1 MDLEGRVD
9 ERGRELEHCVIC
21 VADTSRACLPACCSP
36 CVTLCLNSHGTW
48 FSKRPLSCLAPHQ
61 RQPVAILEG
70 NAPVESGGGSAGATP
85 AVPPLSASPWQS
97 ESLLA
102 ESWSTMG
109 DVDPEDAKSLDSSDG
124 GAAAENL
131 SCNSDMVHLEEAEE
145 EEEGEEDEELQSSV
159 LDLQTAETEE
169 ALLMSS
175 EEPQAQFTQMLPPM
189 ALPPLPVFR
198 LEPPSTTST
207 PTPSTTA
214 AEEPPYTSP
223 GLLPPSSILSPAVAR
238 DVSSEEG
245 SEVGGPAD
253 LPVLLCGGAA
263 LVAVVGVMAY
273 GVVAYCRK

>member
-1 MDLEGRVD
+1 M
-9 ERGRELEHCVIC
+9 
-21 VADTSRACLPACCSP
+21 
-36 CVTLCLNSHGTW
+36 
-48 FSKRPLSCLAPHQ
+48 
-61 RQPVAILEG
+61 AILEG

-109 DVDPEDAKSLDSSDG
+109 DLDPEDAKSLDSSDG
-124 GAAAENL
+124 GAAAENH
-131 SCNSDMVHLEEAEE
+131 SSNSDMVHLEEAEE
-145 EEEGEEDEELQSSV
+145 EEEEVDEELQTSV

-169 ALLMSS
+169 ELLMSS
-175 EEPQAQFTQMLPPM
+175 VEPQAEFTQMLPPM

-223 GLLPPSSILSPAVAR
+223 GLLPPCSILPPAVAR

-245 SEVGGPAD
+245 SKVGGPAD
-253 LPVLLCGGAA
+253 LPVLLCGSAA

-273 GVVAYCRK
+273 GIMAYCRK